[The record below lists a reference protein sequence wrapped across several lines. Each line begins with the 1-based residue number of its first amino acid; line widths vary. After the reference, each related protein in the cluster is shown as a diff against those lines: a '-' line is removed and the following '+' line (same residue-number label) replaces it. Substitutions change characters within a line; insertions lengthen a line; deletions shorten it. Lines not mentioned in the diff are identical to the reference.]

1 MAIELVVFDL
11 AGTTVKD
18 NQDVRNAVV
27 TTITNEAHR
36 SSHEALKMRRP
47 LCSYLVDID
56 APTGTALDCRYLI

>member
-27 TTITNEAHR
+27 TTITNEAQR
-36 SSHEALKMRRP
+36 SSHEARKMRRP

-56 APTGTALDCRYLI
+56 ALKGTALDCRYLM